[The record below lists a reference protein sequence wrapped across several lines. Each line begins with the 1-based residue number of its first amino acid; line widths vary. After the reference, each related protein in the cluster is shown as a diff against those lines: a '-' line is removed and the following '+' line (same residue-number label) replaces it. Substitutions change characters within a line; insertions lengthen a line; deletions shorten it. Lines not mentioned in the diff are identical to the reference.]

1 MLKGNLS
8 SRPFYNERAVSMVVM
23 GAALL
28 GVLLTIFN
36 VTAVSRLSG
45 ERAKQ
50 QAEEERS
57 LSEAERVRQ
66 SAQALEQ
73 SLDKSNLLTLA
84 EATREANWLIDQ
96 RTFSWTEFLGFI
108 EKTLP
113 RDARLI
119 AVAPRVER
127 NVFKIV
133 MLVNAKQQGDLEAFI
148 DALEATNA
156 FKDVLP
162 TDQTRLEDGTLSI
175 TLESAYV
182 ADVLPS
188 SKRTTTIK
196 GVRP

>member
-8 SRPFYNERAVSMVVM
+8 SRPFYNERLVSMVVV
-23 GAALL
+23 GATLL
-28 GVLLTIFN
+28 GVLLTLFN
-36 VTAVSRLSG
+36 IMAVSRLST
-45 ERAKQ
+45 ERSKQ
-50 QAEEERS
+50 QAEEAQS
-57 LSEAERVRQ
+57 LSEADRLRQ
-66 SAQALEQ
+66 SAAKLDQ
-73 SLDKSNLLTLA
+73 SLDKGNLSILT

-96 RTFSWTEFLGFI
+96 RTFSWTEFLGYI

-133 MLVNAKQQGDLEAFI
+133 MLVNAKQQSDLQTFI
-148 DALEATNA
+148 DALESTSA
-156 FKDVLP
+156 FKEVLP

-175 TLESAYV
+175 TLESTYV
-182 ADVLPS
+182 ADVMPS
-188 SKRTTTIK
+188 SKRTTK

>member
-8 SRPFYNERAVSMVVM
+8 SRPFYNERLVSMVVV
-23 GAALL
+23 GATLV
-28 GVLLTIFN
+28 GVLLTLFN
-36 VTAVSRLSG
+36 IMAVSRLST
-45 ERAKQ
+45 ERSKQ
-50 QAEEERS
+50 QAEEAKS
-57 LSEAERVRQ
+57 LSEADRLRQ
-66 SAQALEQ
+66 SAAKLEQ
-73 SLDKSNLLTLA
+73 SLDKGNLSMLT

-96 RTFSWTEFLGFI
+96 RTFSWTEFLGYI

-133 MLVNAKQQGDLEAFI
+133 MLVNAKQQSDLQTFI
-148 DALEATNA
+148 DALESTSA
-156 FKDVLP
+156 FKEVLP

-175 TLESAYV
+175 TLESTYV
-182 ADVLPS
+182 ADVMPS
-188 SKRTTTIK
+188 SKRTIK

>member
-8 SRPFYNERAVSMVVM
+8 ARPFYNERLVSMVVV
-23 GAALL
+23 GATLL

-36 VTAVSRLSG
+36 IMAVSRLST
-45 ERAKQ
+45 ERSKQ
-50 QAEEERS
+50 QAEEEKS
-57 LSEAERVRQ
+57 LSEADRLRQ
-66 SAQALEQ
+66 SAAKLEQ
-73 SLDKSNLLTLA
+73 SLDKANLSVLT

-96 RTFSWTEFLGFI
+96 RTFSWTEFLGYI

-133 MLVNAKQQGDLEAFI
+133 MLVNAKQQGDLQTFI
-148 DALEATNA
+148 EALESTSA

-175 TLESAYV
+175 TLESTYV
-182 ADVLPS
+182 ADVMPS
-188 SKRTTTIK
+188 SKRTVK

>member
-8 SRPFYNERAVSMVVM
+8 SRPFYNERLVSMVVL

-28 GVLLTIFN
+28 GVALTIFN
-36 VTAVSRLSG
+36 ITAFSRLSG

-50 QAEEERS
+50 QAEEEKS
-57 LSEAERVRQ
+57 LSEADRVQQ
-66 SAQALEQ
+66 SALKLEK
-73 SLDKSNLLTLA
+73 SLDPSNLRMLA
-84 EATREANWLIDQ
+84 GATQEANWLIDS

-113 RDARLI
+113 RDARLV

-127 NVFKIV
+127 SAFKIV
-133 MLVNAKQQGDLEAFI
+133 MLVNAKQQGDLETFI
-148 DALEATNA
+148 EALELTKA

-175 TLESAYV
+175 TLESTYI
-182 ADVLPS
+182 ADVMPS
-188 SKRTTTIK
+188 SKRTGK

>member
-8 SRPFYNERAVSMVVM
+8 SRPFYNERLVAMVVL

-28 GVLLTIFN
+28 GVVLTIFN
-36 VTAVSRLSG
+36 ITALSRLSG

-50 QAEEERS
+50 QAEEQQS
-57 LSEAERVRQ
+57 LSEADRVRQ
-66 SAQALEQ
+66 SAQKLQQ
-73 SLDKSNLLTLA
+73 SLDQSNLRILA

-113 RDARLI
+113 RDARLV

-133 MLVNAKQQGDLEAFI
+133 MLVNAKQQGDLETFI
-148 DALEATNA
+148 ESLESTAA
-156 FKDVLP
+156 FKNVLP
-162 TDQTRLEDGTLSI
+162 TDMTRLEDGTLSI
-175 TLESAYV
+175 TLESTYV

-188 SKRTTTIK
+188 SKRSGK

>member
-1 MLKGNLS
+1 MLKSNLS
-8 SRPFYNERAVSMVVM
+8 SRPFYNERLVSMVVV
-23 GAALL
+23 GATLL
-28 GVLLTIFN
+28 GVLLTVFN
-36 VTAVSRLSG
+36 IVAVSRLSA
-45 ERAKQ
+45 ERSKQ
-50 QAEEERS
+50 QAEEGQS
-57 LSEAERVRQ
+57 LSEADRLRQ
-66 SAQALEQ
+66 SADKLEQ
-73 SLDKSNLLTLA
+73 SLDKGNLLTLT

-96 RTFSWTEFLGFI
+96 RTFSWTEFLGYI

-133 MLVNAKQQGDLEAFI
+133 MLVNAKQQGDLQTFI
-148 DALEATNA
+148 EALESTSA

-175 TLESAYV
+175 TLESTYV
-182 ADVLPS
+182 ADVMPT
-188 SKRTTTIK
+188 SKRIVK

>member
-8 SRPFYNERAVSMVVM
+8 SRPFYNERLVSMVVL
-23 GAALL
+23 GATLL
-28 GVLLTIFN
+28 GVLLTVFN
-36 VTAVSRLSG
+36 IVAVSRLSG
-45 ERAKQ
+45 ERSKQ
-50 QAEEERS
+50 QAEEEQS
-57 LSEAERVRQ
+57 LSEAARLRQ
-66 SAQALEQ
+66 SADKLDQ
-73 SLDKSNLLTLA
+73 SLDKGNLVTLA

-96 RTFSWTEFLGFI
+96 RTFSWTEFLGYI

-127 NVFKIV
+127 NIFKIV
-133 MLVNAKQQGDLEAFI
+133 MLVNAKQQGDLQTFI
-148 DALEATNA
+148 DALESTSA

-175 TLESAYV
+175 TLESTYV
-182 ADVLPS
+182 ADVMPT
-188 SKRTTTIK
+188 SKRTIK

>member
-8 SRPFYNERAVSMVVM
+8 SRPFYNERLVSMMVA
-23 GAALL
+23 GATLL

-36 VTAVSRLSG
+36 IMAVSRLST
-45 ERAKQ
+45 ERSKQ

-57 LSEAERVRQ
+57 LSEAERLRQ
-66 SAQALEQ
+66 SADKLEQ
-73 SLDKSNLLTLA
+73 SLDKGNLLTLA
-84 EATREANWLIDQ
+84 DATREANWLIDQ
-96 RTFSWTEFLGFI
+96 RTFSWTEFLGYI

-133 MLVNAKQQGDLEAFI
+133 MLVNAKQQGDLQAFI
-148 DALEATNA
+148 EALESTSA

-175 TLESAYV
+175 TLESTYV
-182 ADVLPS
+182 ADVMPS
-188 SKRTTTIK
+188 SKRTVK